1 MANGLK
7 HVGVEAAIADLRN
20 RTLAGVPGEVA
31 RLLYLSSTRDY
42 NSGQY
47 YHDGLAHQF
56 TEEVA
61 RKALEACHQE
71 VFRGLVF
78 SSVQELVQ
86 QLNVYLCSDGVSR
99 MEVLRAWQKLEPYRV
114 TIPLECDPL
123 TAKLFFSNFRTA
135 LAVLEARQ
143 QSAQVD

>member
-1 MANGLK
+1 MATGLK
-7 HVGVEAAIADLRN
+7 HVGVEAAIADLRD

-42 NSGQY
+42 NTGQY
-47 YHDGLAHQF
+47 YHDGLALQF
-56 TEEVA
+56 TEDVA
-61 RKALEACHQE
+61 RNALAACHQE

-78 SSVQELVQ
+78 NSVKELVQ
-86 QLNVYLCSDGVSR
+86 QLNVYLDSDGVSR
-99 MEVLRAWQKLEPYRV
+99 AEVLRAWQKLEPYRV

-143 QSAQVD
+143 QTAQAD